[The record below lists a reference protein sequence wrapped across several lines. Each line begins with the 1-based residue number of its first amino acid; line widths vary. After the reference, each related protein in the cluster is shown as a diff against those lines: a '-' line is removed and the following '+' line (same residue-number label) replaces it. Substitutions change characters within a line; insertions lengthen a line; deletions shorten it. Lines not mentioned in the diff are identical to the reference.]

1 MQFIRFIL
9 LSCALGFVGTVNA
22 EDDGGIITNQADIVD
37 IVAAINVGEIQAVN
51 VALKKAQNPEV
62 KKFAQQMHKEHDN
75 LNKEIMN
82 LDIKLGI
89 PDDRSARSIMIKE
102 KNEFTMGRL
111 KDKTGAEFDKTY
123 IQDQVMMHKLALE
136 TLEHSLIPSA
146 KDAKLKTALQKARES
161 VIKHLE
167 HAQSIEKQLNK

>member
-1 MQFIRFIL
+1 MQFLRFIF
-9 LSCALGFVGTVNA
+9 LSCSLGFVGIANA
-22 EDDGGIITNQADIVD
+22 ADDGGLITNQADIVD
-37 IVAAINVGEIQAVN
+37 IVAAINVGEIQAAN
-51 VALKKAQNPEV
+51 IALKKAQNPEV
-62 KKFAQQMHKEHDN
+62 KKFAQQMHTEHDN

-82 LDIKLGI
+82 LDVKLGI
-89 PDDRSARSIMIKE
+89 PDDRSARSMMIKE
-102 KNEFTMGRL
+102 KNEYTLGRL

-161 VIKHLE
+161 VIKHLK
-167 HAQSIEKQLNK
+167 HAQSLEQQVDK

>member
-1 MQFIRFIL
+1 MFLRIIF
-9 LSCALGFVGTVNA
+9 LSCTLGLAGMA
-22 EDDGGIITNQADIVD
+22 SAADDGGIITNQADIVD
-37 IVAAINVGEIQAVN
+37 IVAAINIGEIQAAN

-62 KKFAQQMHKEHDN
+62 KKFAQQMHKEHDT

-89 PDDRSARSIMIKE
+89 PNDRSARSMMIKE
-102 KNEFTMGRL
+102 KNEFTLGRL
-111 KDKTGAEFDKTY
+111 KDKTGADFDETY

-167 HAQSIEKQLNK
+167 HAQSLEKQLTK